1 VFHLTKNK
9 KVKIGIFIA
18 TISLIVIS
26 SVYIASAFVLNR
38 PPVSSSSFRGYD
50 DGIKLADRNGDYTS
64 LNINKQLN
72 EDFSLELNN
81 VYLGIKR
88 IIISYTL
95 TSKGGKIPWDYKNEE
110 ISNKCSI
117 SINGKKYDIVD
128 VTLASS
134 VIEGGTLKGALLL
147 DESNYGTDFVLSK
160 NSFFN
165 VSFNNLLNIN
175 KDIDFE
181 FQVDKPNISK
191 DQINFGFKYKNRKY
205 NIKSIELDPI
215 TTTLNFSNAVN
226 IKGMKI
232 VQNNET
238 YSAITVSNKGQH
250 YISFPAVQ
258 RGIPFTIYIGNE
270 KSHTSTDER
279 IYTHTF
285 D

>member
-1 VFHLTKNK
+1 MTKNK
-9 KVKIGIFIA
+9 KVKIGISIA
-18 TISLIVIS
+18 IISLIVLS
-26 SVYIASAFVLNR
+26 SVFIASAFVLNR
-38 PPVSSSSFRGYD
+38 PAMSSISFKGYD
-50 DGIKLADRNGDYTS
+50 DGIKLADRNGNYTS

-72 EDFSLELNN
+72 ADFSLELNN

-95 TSKGGKIPWDYKNEE
+95 TSKGGKIPSDYKNEE

-117 SINGKKYDIVD
+117 SIDGKKYDIVD
-128 VTLASS
+128 VTLASN
-134 VIEGGTLKGALLL
+134 VIEGGTLEGALLL
-147 DESNYGTDFVLSK
+147 DESNYGTDFVLSE
-160 NSFFN
+160 NSVFN

-181 FQVDKPNISK
+181 FQVDMPNISK
-191 DQINFGFKYKNRKY
+191 DQINFDFKYKNKKY
-205 NIKSIELDPI
+205 TIKSIELDSI
-215 TTTLNFSNAVN
+215 TTTLNFSKAVN
-226 IKGMKI
+226 IKDMKI

-238 YSAITVSNKGQH
+238 YDAITVSNKGQH

-270 KSHTSTDER
+270 KLHTSTHER
-279 IYTHTF
+279 IYAHTF